1 MAARSPA
8 SRAGG
13 GGPPRAPSSRR
24 PSRHARP
31 VPVARARVA
40 AHHEAMAYG
49 NPATYRRAAAVLAAL
64 LAACSHAPRA
74 VEPASRKAIALP
86 SPGNP
91 QPGWKVP
98 AEAYL
103 SERNRCIDEALRQQ
117 GLNRFGDLD
126 GTTYPE
132 G

>member
-1 MAARSPA
+1 
-8 SRAGG
+8 
-13 GGPPRAPSSRR
+13 
-24 PSRHARP
+24 
-31 VPVARARVA
+31 
-40 AHHEAMAYG
+40 MAYG

-132 G
+132 GRPLELAEGSDRYRYVMRRRPDIATACTGTPLEEER